1 MENKLTVFT
10 SPEFGDLQTLEVD
23 GKIYFPATRCAE
35 ILGYQLPRKAVLDHC
50 KEDGVLKRNVIDR
63 LGRNQEMKFID
74 EGNLYRLIFSSKL
87 PAAQKFERW
96 VVDEVLPAIRNQGFY
111 IDPRR
116 EIDPDVV
123 INLCNQIKEQRR
135 KLELALEDNHILEQ
149 QVHELAPKASYYDL
163 ILNCKDLVSVSEIAK
178 DYGLTAKRLNEILK
192 QLNVQYQLPGQKTW
206 LLKSKY
212 AGKGY
217 TGSKTHDY
225 LGSDGENH
233 SKMHT
238 YWTQSG
244 RLFIYD
250 LLKSRCGI
258 LPIIE
263 RDSIPT
269 SKEISIYG

>member
-1 MENKLTVFT
+1 MLCINESGLY
-10 SPEFGDLQTLEVD
+10 SL
-23 GKIYFPATRCAE
+23 
-35 ILGYQLPRKAVLDHC
+35 IL
-50 KEDGVLKRNVIDR
+50 
-63 LGRNQEMKFID
+63 
-74 EGNLYRLIFSSKL
+74 SSKL
-87 PAAQKFERW
+87 PTAKKFKRW
-96 VVDEVLPAIRNQGFY
+96 VTSEILPSIRKHGFY
-111 IDPRR
+111 IDPKR

-135 KLELALEDNHILEQ
+135 KIELILEDNQILER
-149 QVHELAPKASYYDL
+149 QVQELSPKASYYDL

-233 SKMHT
+233 TKMHT

-263 RDSIPT
+263 RESIPT

>member
-1 MENKLTVFT
+1 MSNQVQLFQH
-10 SPEFGDLQTLEVD
+10 PEFGEFQTIEID
-23 GKIYFPATRCAE
+23 GKIYFPATRSAE
-35 ILGYQLPRKAVLDHC
+35 ILGYSNPQKAIRDHC
-50 KEDGVLKRNVIDR
+50 QEDGCTNRSVIDR
-63 LGRNQEMKFID
+63 LGRNQEVKFIS
-74 EGNLYRLIFSSKL
+74 EGNLYRLIARSKL
-87 PAAQKFERW
+87 PAAEKFEKW
-96 VVDEVLPAIRNQGFY
+96 VFDEVLPTIRKNGFY

-116 EIDPDVV
+116 DIDPDVV

-135 KLELALEDNHILEQ
+135 KIELILEDNQILEQ
-149 QVHELAPKASYYDL
+149 QVHELSPKASYYDL

-178 DYGLTAKRLNEILK
+178 DYGFTAKRLNEILK
-192 QLNVQYQLPGQKTW
+192 DLNVQYQLPGQKTW

-233 SKMHT
+233 TKMHT

-263 RDSIPT
+263 
-269 SKEISIYG
+269 KES

>member
-1 MENKLTVFT
+1 MEERFIQTPYGEIMILEDNGKL
-10 SPEFGDLQTLEVD
+10 
-23 GKIYFPATRCAE
+23 YFPATQCAE

-149 QVHELAPKASYYDL
+149 QVHELAPKATYYDL
-163 ILNCKDLVSVSEIAK
+163 ILNCKDLIATTVIAK
-178 DYGLTAKRLNEILK
+178 DYGMSARSLNKLLSEKGVQYFLTGQKIWCLK
-192 QLNVQYQLPGQKTW
+192 QD
-206 LLKSKY
+206 Y
-212 AGKGY
+212 ADKGY
-217 TGSKTHDY
+217 MQTKTHNY
-225 LGSDGENH
+225 LGNDGESH
-233 SKMHT
+233 SKQSN
-238 YWTQSG
+238 YWTQKG
-244 RLFIYD
+244 RIFLYD
-250 LLKSRCGI
+250 FLKNLGI

-263 RDSIPT
+263 RESIP
-269 SKEISIYG
+269 SAKEI

>member
-1 MENKLTVFT
+1 MENKLTVF
-10 SPEFGDLQTLEVD
+10 SNPEFGDLRTVLIDGRPWLVANDVATALGFKNPWQALASHVDEDDLQKLEVTD
-23 GKIYFPATRCAE
+23 SSGRIQQMNIINESGFYSLV
-35 ILGYQLPRKAVLDHC
+35 LG
-50 KEDGVLKRNVIDR
+50 
-63 LGRNQEMKFID
+63 
-74 EGNLYRLIFSSKL
+74 SKL
-87 PAAQKFERW
+87 PTAKNFKRW
-96 VVDEVLPAIRNQGFY
+96 VTSEVIPAVVNQGFY

-135 KLELALEDNHILEQ
+135 KLEIALEDNHILEQ

-163 ILNCKDLVSVSEIAK
+163 ILNSKGLVSVSEIAK
-178 DYGLTAKRLNEILK
+178 DYGKSAQWLNEILK
-192 QLNVQYQLPGQKTW
+192 ELDVQYRMHGQKTW
-206 LLKSKY
+206 LLKAKY
-212 AGKGY
+212 AERGY
-217 TGSKTHDY
+217 TSSKTHDY
-225 LGSDGENH
+225 LDDQGNVK

-263 RDSIPT
+263 RD
-269 SKEISIYG
+269 KA